1 MPPKKPGAGLAS
13 AKKRPHEAPTKGR
26 RAFAGTRQKVPRA
39 GGAAAD
45 RFAAAKS
52 AGGSV
57 RGDGRDGDDADGDDM
72 MDGAL
77 DVDDDG
83 ARGRKDEDDSA
94 SEERKMPFG
103 FNVALAAAVATS
115 VFAVDAISPEWAE
128 AARSS
133 GRMGGSSFR
142 SAPRAAPR
150 ASVGSQSRQAP
161 PPQVMRGG
169 MGYGYGMPMF
179 MPFSPFGFGMG
190 FGFGGLGFLFNI
202 LAFLWIANFFVN
214 LLSSVTQSAGRNDD
228 DDMGP
233 PRNY

>member
-1 MPPKKPGAGLAS
+1 
-13 AKKRPHEAPTKGR
+13 
-26 RAFAGTRQKVPRA
+26 
-39 GGAAAD
+39 
-45 RFAAAKS
+45 
-52 AGGSV
+52 
-57 RGDGRDGDDADGDDM
+57 
-72 MDGAL
+72 
-77 DVDDDG
+77 
-83 ARGRKDEDDSA
+83 
-94 SEERKMPFG
+94 MPFG

-179 MPFSPFGFGMG
+179 MPFSPFGYGFG
-190 FGFGGLGFLFNI
+190 FGFGGLGFIFNI
-202 LAFLWIANFFVN
+202 LLFLWIANFFVS
-214 LLSSVTQSAGRNDD
+214 LVSSMAANNNQARDD
-228 DDMGP
+228 DDFQP
-233 PRNY
+233 PRY

>member
-1 MPPKKPGAGLAS
+1 VTTAAS
-13 AKKRPHEAPTKGR
+13 A
-26 RAFAGTRQKVPRA
+26 
-39 GGAAAD
+39 
-45 RFAAAKS
+45 S
-52 AGGSV
+52 
-57 RGDGRDGDDADGDDM
+57 
-72 MDGAL
+72 
-77 DVDDDG
+77 
-83 ARGRKDEDDSA
+83 DDSA
-94 SEERKMPFG
+94 SEERKMPVG

-115 VFAVDAISPEWAE
+115 VFAVDAVSPEWAE